1 MSHRLDLLDLRILDG
16 LAKYSVRNISYVAR
30 RLGVPEATLRKRLKR
45 LASHFYLKFGTNIYH
60 TNLGLRKAVVFV
72 DAMPGYENLSLECLK
87 VNDFWIYA
95 SRCYGKY
102 EGCLAVYTIPKENSV
117 QFEKFLEELRALN
130 FVKDV
135 KVLWTTCFH
144 TVQSRCC
151 WFDPVLREWIFQWNE
166 WVKEISQERDDLP
179 YTLEDPE
186 DFPVLADEI
195 DVFILKELEKNAMKD
210 LTEIAKMLGISQ
222 QLASY
227 HYNKHIISRNLIE
240 CFNIVFRQFD
250 LAVSDMF
257 LFIFKFDSSR
267 KLAKFANSLIDKP
280 FVRGIGKV
288 LGKNVLIVLIY
299 LPKLEFRRFV
309 DILSQLVR
317 RSVIQSYDYV
327 IQDLGKASRETIPY
341 QCFKD
346 GRWIYDHD
354 KHIQRLRKYIQ
365 KVMKDRPKAKLLL
378 EA

>member
-1 MSHRLDLLDLRILDG
+1 
-16 LAKYSVRNISYVAR
+16 
-30 RLGVPEATLRKRLKR
+30 
-45 LASHFYLKFGTNIYH
+45 
-60 TNLGLRKAVVFV
+60 
-72 DAMPGYENLSLECLK
+72 
-87 VNDFWIYA
+87 
-95 SRCYGKY
+95 
-102 EGCLAVYTIPKENSV
+102 
-117 QFEKFLEELRALN
+117 
-130 FVKDV
+130 
-135 KVLWTTCFH
+135 
-144 TVQSRCC
+144 
-151 WFDPVLREWIFQWNE
+151 
-166 WVKEISQERDDLP
+166 
-179 YTLEDPE
+179 
-186 DFPVLADEI
+186 
-195 DVFILKELEKNAMKD
+195 
-210 LTEIAKMLGISQ
+210 
-222 QLASY
+222 
-227 HYNKHIISRNLIE
+227 
-240 CFNIVFRQFD
+240 
-250 LAVSDMF
+250 MF